1 MYIVKDLA
9 GGLLGVHVH
18 RGMGE
23 LAEECANAMCMCRM
37 HMHIAGELAEQTP
50 WSANVH
56 SGGVG
61 RRDSTHTYIAGD

>member
-23 LAEECANAMCMCRM
+23 LAEE
-37 HMHIAGELAEQTP
+37 TP
-50 WSANVH
+50 MEC
-56 SGGVG
+56 
-61 RRDSTHTYIAGD
+61 TCT